1 MKRSLY
7 SHSILATCLTGSLAL
22 AGCSGFSAIPDTI
35 VPTQSQMGEIH
46 GSVFGGH
53 APLVGARVYVL
64 TPGTTGYGSKS
75 TDLLSSSSTA
85 TANSYPVQMDT
96 TGSVATNPT
105 YGMYYV
111 TTDMSGSF
119 GISGDYTCTGGAPV
133 YLYAYGGD
141 QTAPTGTTFAVTSAV
156 AGTASG
162 SPSVIPITMTTSA
175 GSGFVSQYNYVT
187 VQGLT
192 GTLAQFNGTS
202 QMVTSVGGS
211 TFTFKVVDPTGGN
224 NIPNGTTFSGLSGT
238 VSVLPGFNPATV
250 NLLVLG
256 DCPKT
261 PAAQNFSYLKFVYV
275 NEVATTAAAYSL
287 SGFTATAAGLTGTTD
302 VNGTTINSAVYIGS
316 PSASTQETTAIANAA
331 LNAAQLY
338 DIQGGNLTT
347 APYGEGH
354 IARSS
359 TPGIVAGAPTNG
371 VVPQALLDT
380 LGNILAACVDSSNT
394 WNPLVSSGA
403 KSSQCWTNIFPT
415 ATSNPN
421 GSGTAPTDIAM
432 SMINISR
439 FPGGPSSSTSASNN
453 WVTKLFQTPGA
464 SVPFTPNL
472 GTAQPNDFTVALN
485 FYDNSGANLFLD
497 APSGI
502 AIDSNG
508 NAQVSS
514 GGAGD
519 TGALT
524 DLGTLGYIVGSAY
537 EGGILGSGVAI
548 GPSTTQY
555 IWTANTQKKTTSGTD
570 TLGAFYISADPV
582 HSGNPSSQGA
592 YTDTSVTGGYYAALP
607 SGTAQT
613 QGIAIDGNGTAYIA
627 DTAAGIV
634 HKLATPSTL
643 PPPSSNTSPAT
654 SVTSTNLSFTGCTTN
669 ATGLSTSNNTTGR
682 NVFVTNSSGNTFCE
696 INSSGLLVGSVT
708 GLSSPTGIAADN
720 FGNAWVTDKGSNE
733 VEALTYV
740 SGALRFEVFTTGAGG
755 LNAPYGIAFD
765 GANNMWVANSG
776 NNTVT
781 ELTNP
786 LTGIL
791 PNVQSG
797 NVAISAISPPTG
809 YQPVSGLSGSANY
822 QVTNPTAI
830 AVDISG
836 NVWVANT
843 GTNTVTEIIGSATP
857 VVAPIALGALNNKL
871 ASKP

>member
-1 MKRSLY
+1 MKRSLFF
-7 SHSILATCLTGSLAL
+7 HSILATCLTGSLAL
-22 AGCSGFSAIPDTI
+22 TGCSGFSSVPDTI
-35 VPTQSQMGEIH
+35 MPSQTQMGEIH

-64 TPGTTGYGSKS
+64 TPGTTGYGSKA
-75 TDLLSSSSTA
+75 TDLLSSASTA
-85 TANSYPVQMDT
+85 TASSYPVQLDT

-111 TTDMSGSF
+111 TTDMTGSF
-119 GISGDYTCTGGAPV
+119 GLSGDYTCTAGTPV

-162 SPSVIPITMTTSA
+162 SPSIIPITMTTSA

-202 QMVTSVGGS
+202 QFVTSVSGS
-211 TFTFKVVDPTGGN
+211 TFTFSVVDPSGGN
-224 NIPNGTTFSGLSGT
+224 HIANGTSFTGLSGT

-256 DCPKT
+256 DCPSGT
-261 PAAQNFSYLKFVYV
+261 NNFSYLKFVYV
-275 NEVATTAAAYSL
+275 NEVATTAAAYAL

-302 VNGTTINSAVYIGS
+302 LNGTTINSAVYIGS

-331 LNAAQLY
+331 LNAGQLY

-354 IARSS
+354 IARSV
-359 TPGIVAGAPTNG
+359 TPGFPTGAPTNG
-371 VVPQALLDT
+371 AVPQALLDT

-394 WNPLVSSGA
+394 WNPLVSSGS
-403 KSSQCWTNIFPT
+403 KSSQCWSNIFPT

-432 SMINISR
+432 AMINISR
-439 FPGGPSSSTSASNN
+439 FPAGPSSSSSASNT

-502 AIDSNG
+502 AIDSTG
-508 NAQVSS
+508 GAQVAT

-519 TGALT
+519 SGALT

-537 EGGILGSGVAI
+537 ETGVLGSGIAI

-555 IWTANTQKKTTSGTD
+555 IWTANAQKTSAGPD
-570 TLGAFYISADPV
+570 TAGAFYISVDPV
-582 HSGNPSSQGA
+582 FSGNPSSERA
-592 YTDTSVTGGYYAALP
+592 YTDTSVTGGFYDALP
-607 SGTAQT
+607 SGTTQT
-613 QGIAIDGNGTAYIA
+613 QGVAIAGSGTAYIA
-627 DTAAGIV
+627 DTAAGII
-634 HKLATPSTL
+634 HKIATPSTL
-643 PPPSSNTSPAT
+643 PPPASNTSPAI
-654 SVTSTNLSFTGCTTN
+654 SITSTNLSFSGCTTG
-669 ATGLSTSNNTTGR
+669 ATALATSNNSTGYNLFVANTTG
-682 NVFVTNSSGNTFCE
+682 STFCE
-696 INSSGLLVGSVT
+696 ISSSGSLVGSVT

-720 FGNAWVTDKGSNE
+720 YGNAWVTDNGSNE
-733 VEALTYV
+733 VEALTYS
-740 SGALRFEVFTTGAGG
+740 SGGLRFEVFTTGAGG

-765 GANNMWVANSG
+765 GANNVWVANNGG
-776 NNTVT
+776 NSVT
-781 ELTNP
+781 ELVSP

-791 PNVQSG
+791 PNTQAG
-797 NVAISAISPPTG
+797 NVAITALSPPTTG
-809 YQPVSGLSGSANY
+809 YKPYASSSTYQISG
-822 QVTNPTAI
+822 PTAI

-836 NVWVANT
+836 DVWIANT
-843 GTNTVTEIIGSATP
+843 TGNSVTEIIGSATP
-857 VVAPIALGALNNKL
+857 VVAPISLGALDNKL